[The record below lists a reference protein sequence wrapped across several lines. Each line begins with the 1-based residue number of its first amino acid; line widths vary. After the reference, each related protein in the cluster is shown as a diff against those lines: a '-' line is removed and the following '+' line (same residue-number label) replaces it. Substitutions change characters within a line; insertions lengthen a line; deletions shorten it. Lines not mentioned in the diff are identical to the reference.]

1 VRSDALA
8 RGERAVRA
16 WGWVV
21 ELLLPAGG
29 RLPEGVEVYA
39 CYGYTNVLVYAA
51 LRAVGCPRLALL
63 LTDLYPR
70 DRLEEEIASW
80 KAWLVRAEKYTRR
93 AVNPLE
99 VAVRWA
105 AGKISAETARKL
117 LSKRETVLHVG
128 YEGFIF
134 PAYYLHRLD
143 DEGKE
148 HMRELARKDD
158 PLTAYYAAAR
168 LAVNAELERLTRMAE
183 AGFPNA
189 SRAIDRFVDTLG
201 ELGHSLNIGFLEEKF
216 PEEKLRKWAEMGVGR
231 LSDGEF
237 TAMLW
242 RSDLV
247 PEELRR
253 EVLENLVD
261 VLKRVTG
268 LVVPI
273 HLHRLRGYVHAFY
286 E

>member
-1 VRSDALA
+1 MTDTLGDLDVC
-8 RGERAVRA
+8 AV
-16 WGWVV
+16 
-21 ELLLPAGG
+21 L
-29 RLPEGVEVYA
+29 
-39 CYGYTNVLVYAA
+39 C
-51 LRAVGCPRLALL
+51 AVGCLRLAFL
-63 LTDLYPR
+63 LTSFDPR
-70 DRLEEEIASW
+70 DPLDGELASW
-80 KAWLVRAEKYTRR
+80 KLWLVSAAKLTRR
-93 AVNPLE
+93 ALDPVEAFE
-99 VAVRWA
+99 VALRYLT
-105 AGKISAETARKL
+105 GEMSAETAREL
-117 LSKRETVLHVG
+117 LGKRETVLRVG
-128 YEGFIF
+128 YAGFLV

-168 LAVNAELERLTRMAE
+168 LAVNAELERLARMAE

-189 SRAIDRFVDTLG
+189 SRAIDRFVNTLG